1 MRTIG
6 IFAYHP
12 PGWVEIPVEDMQQY
26 ERAEGHR
33 DPQQRDIC
41 GEGIPAG
48 LGLGGNDLHDFSQ
61 SWPQGAQQAGVISIL
76 DVVNSDE

>member
-12 PGWVEIPVEDMQQY
+12 PGRVEIPVEDMEQD

-33 DPQQRDIC
+33 DPRQRDIG
-41 GEGIPAG
+41 GERIPAG
-48 LGLGGNDLHDFSQ
+48 LGLGGNDLHDFSRF
-61 SWPQGAQQAGVISIL
+61 WPQDRQQAGAI
-76 DVVNSDE
+76 